1 MLHELRNEIV
11 KMSSERVPNEMKM
24 FLRSVCMSANG
35 VKESKLEKDY
45 FNLACE
51 KLNWRKLG
59 FRSLREFLCAIPDVC
74 RLQYNAK
81 DKENRV
87 YAVEL
92 KGTFMSSH
100 AKKNVKC
107 ASSVVPIQ
115 SLLNADTKTLSLS
128 PTTPSGRKVQHDGG
142 SLKITIA
149 EEKEGEMELMPNNN
163 GLYQVYVANLSQ
175 NCTQVSVTF

>member
-1 MLHELRNEIV
+1 
-11 KMSSERVPNEMKM
+11 MSSERVPNEMKM

-45 FNLACE
+45 FDLACE

-59 FRSLREFLCAIPDVC
+59 FRSLREFLSAIPDVC
-74 RLQYNAK
+74 RLQYNTK

-100 AKKNVKC
+100 AKKNAKC
-107 ASSVVPIQ
+107 APSVVPIQ
-115 SLLNADTKTLSLS
+115 GLINGDTIGDTKTLT
-128 PTTPSGRKVQHDGG
+128 PATPSGRKVQHDGG

-149 EEKEGEMELMPNNN
+149 DNKEDMELMPNSN
-163 GLYQVYVANLSQ
+163 GLYQVYVANLPQ
-175 NCTQVSVTF
+175 CCIKVSVAF